1 MLCAF
6 AGATLRI
13 YFPAKTPSCKGPTPP
28 PNFFLS
34 PYFDFSSLAHPSTA
48 RSGHASRLCARIV
61 SSLFHPYVLIALAI
75 SSLPRS
81 MRPATTENT
90 IFIGIMMP
98 LKARMGTVTSVPAK

>member
-1 MLCAF
+1 LF
-6 AGATLRI
+6 SRQD
-13 YFPAKTPSCKGPTPP
+13 AKLAKAPP
-28 PNFFLS
+28 PNHFSSQPFTSIS
-34 PYFDFSSLAHPSTA
+34 PSLAHFAPL
-48 RSGHASRLCARIV
+48 REN
-61 SSLFHPYVLIALAI
+61 SLLSLPPYVLIALAI